1 MINFTSAD
9 RNIPWE
15 EVMDVLEL
23 RRQKADAT
31 KSDCGDKRDKNA
43 IVNDLQTFLSLA
55 FMLLIPV
62 GRSRTY
68 ELELGKTFVYGIY
81 SGGRFTPA
89 SLMQDPSTATWYMP
103 DDHKTGFLG
112 REYWTIMPNVQF
124 SDGQKLYEYIERWL
138 QIGREYE
145 HQCDHNFFFRQ
156 KKTYK
161 ALNSSDWTG
170 RIKNV
175 FEMETGIPVTPNELR
190 KMYVTYL
197 SNQQATNAELK
208 GAAKAMH
215 FITDSLCVSC
225 RYFNGS
231 SKLRCAVHPTTVC
244 TEAAKNCPD
253 FSQM

>member
-1 MINFTSAD
+1 
-9 RNIPWE
+9 
-15 EVMDVLEL
+15 MDVLEL

-31 KSDCGDKRDKNA
+31 KSDCGDKNA

-62 GRSRTY
+62 DRSRTYY

-89 SLMQDPSTATWYMP
+89 SLMQDPSTATWYIHLMP

-156 KKTYK
+156 IRTYK
-161 ALNSSDWTG
+161 ALNSGDWNR
-170 RIKNV
+170 RIRHV
-175 FEMETGIPVTPNELR
+175 FEIETGIPVTPNELR
-190 KMYVTYL
+190 KMYITYL
-197 SNQQATNAELK
+197 NNQQVSNAELSALS
-208 GAAKAMH
+208 AAMQQGINL
-215 FITDSLCVSC
+215 ITVQLTREGEADSLCVSC
-225 RYFNGS
+225 KYFNGS
-231 SKLRCAVHPTTVC
+231 SKLGCAVHPTTVC
-244 TEAAKNCPD
+244 TESASNCPD